1 EVGHADLDGA
11 GRGVDIPALAG
22 VRAPLRAPGVGHR
35 VRARAAVRQ
44 AAGAGA
50 AAGRA
55 GLRCR
60 RRGRCAVSAWEAW
73 TWIAIAVL
81 MFGSVAA
88 FVWFLRDVARL
99 FQHETNGAGS
109 AGHDASGPPSGP

>member
-1 EVGHADLDGA
+1 M
-11 GRGVDIPALAG
+11 
-22 VRAPLRAPGVGHR
+22 
-35 VRARAAVRQ
+35 
-44 AAGAGA
+44 
-50 AAGRA
+50 
-55 GLRCR
+55 
-60 RRGRCAVSAWEAW
+60 SAWEAW